1 MQYVS
6 KIKLSIGALGR
17 PSLPPNPLAKDQ
29 IRPKM
34 GEVPPKPLSL
44 LKGANFVPRM
54 GEDPPKP
61 PSLLK
66 EANFVPRMGGGSP
79 QTPL

>member
-1 MQYVS
+1 M
-6 KIKLSIGALGR
+6 KDLIKLSIGALGR
-17 PSLPPNPLAKDQ
+17 PSLPPIPSLRTNYALKWGKDPPNP
-29 IRPKM
+29 
-34 GEVPPKPLSL
+34 PLYSRGPIL
-44 LKGANFVPRM
+44 SREW